1 MAAATV
7 GFWAQAA
14 PGRTALIHPRKTGPA
29 RTYSYQELDRL
40 SSKMANVLAGNGIG
54 FGDRVAILLSQG
66 PEAAIAHLGIYK
78 LGAIA
83 VPLFT
88 LFGEDGLKYRMKNS
102 GSRVLITDGD
112 NLEKAL
118 NIRADLPDLEHIFS
132 VDGGADARDFWAAIM
147 AARDK
152 SDCAETKP
160 DTPALL
166 VYTSGTTGPPKGAV
180 HGHRMLIGHLPGVET
195 HHDFLPASGDC
206 LWTPADWAWMGGLAN
221 VLLPGL
227 YHGVPVV
234 AHRMAKFDPDG
245 AFDLMR
251 RHEVRNVFL
260 PPTALKF
267 MRQSPVP
274 GGLHLR
280 SVASGGEALGAEN
293 YEWGRSALGVRI
305 NEFYGS
311 TECNLVLGNCASVE
325 PPVLHSTGRAIPG
338 KDVCV
343 LGPDGTV
350 LGAGEVGEFAVRR
363 GDPAMFL
370 GYWGAP
376 EKTAS
381 KYVGDWMLMGDE
393 GHLDAQGRAF
403 FSARTDDVIMSSGY
417 RIGPSEIE
425 DCLSGHDDVALA
437 AAIGVPDADRGE
449 VVKAFVVLADGASLD
464 EVGLIEHVR
473 QRLSPHLAPREVVA
487 IDALP
492 MTATGKI
499 MRREL
504 KAC

>member
-1 MAAATV
+1 MRCAA
-7 GFWAQAA
+7 
-14 PGRTALIHPRKTGPA
+14 
-29 RTYSYQELDRL
+29 
-40 SSKMANVLAGNGIG
+40 
-54 FGDRVAILLSQG
+54 
-66 PEAAIAHLGIYK
+66 
-78 LGAIA
+78 
-83 VPLFT
+83 
-88 LFGEDGLKYRMKNS
+88 
-102 GSRVLITDGD
+102 
-112 NLEKAL
+112 
-118 NIRADLPDLEHIFS
+118 
-132 VDGGADARDFWAAIM
+132 
-147 AARDK
+147 
-152 SDCAETKP
+152 
-160 DTPALL
+160 
-166 VYTSGTTGPPKGAV
+166 
-180 HGHRMLIGHLPGVET
+180 
-195 HHDFLPASGDC
+195 
-206 LWTPADWAWMGGLAN
+206 
-221 VLLPGL
+221 
-227 YHGVPVV
+227 
-234 AHRMAKFDPDG
+234 
-245 AFDLMR
+245 
-251 RHEVRNVFL
+251 
-260 PPTALKF
+260 
-267 MRQSPVP
+267 
-274 GGLHLR
+274 
-280 SVASGGEALGAEN
+280 
-293 YEWGRSALGVRI
+293 
-305 NEFYGS
+305 
-311 TECNLVLGNCASVE
+311 
-325 PPVLHSTGRAIPG
+325 TGRAIPG

-504 KAC
+504 KAY